1 MVFGDTNTIT
11 GNPLTSP
18 QTITITASSVK
29 PGSVVFGS
37 SAFGDNDNS
46 VNYVIQGNPIAG
58 NTGLTL
64 NGTASVTLKSL
75 NTFKGS
81 VAINAGELN
90 LQASGA
96 LGTSALVSVA
106 SGAALQLQGGIAGG
120 SSPLNI
126 TGAGLTVLDGA
137 TATPAG
143 ALQSVSGA
151 NSYAGPITIGAGGAT
166 IMSSNPGDTLT
177 LTGGVTNGGNLLTIN
192 GPGNTTISTAAINGS
207 GGLTFTGGGT
217 LTLSAA
223 NGYTG
228 LTTINDP
235 GILSIPSSGSLAG
248 SLTYLSSA
256 TSTIAGAL
264 GGAAS
269 VLTVNN
275 SAGTLILNGANT
287 YGGGTTLSAGTI
299 RLGASSVS
307 ATLIASGALG
317 TSRVAI
323 TGGTLQD
330 NGAAITIENSFN
342 LGGTITFSSPGAG
355 SLTLDGS
362 SLSPAPATV
371 ALTADTTLV
380 VNNTTTINDAI
391 SGSGFGINT
400 SGGTGTL
407 ILGGANTFTGGT
419 TINASSGSSVVR
431 LTNPNALQNSV
442 VTLNDPSGIVFN
454 AGIGGVA
461 FGGLNGSVNLT
472 LQDSAAAPISLTLG
486 NNAGNNASYSG
497 NLTGGISLAKT
508 GANTQTLSGNGTF
521 TGGLTVSGGL
531 LSLSGNNTFS
541 AAANAI
547 TISGGTLRVSPSQ
560 SGNSPLGTSPIAL
573 SGGTLQFQP
582 ASSIGVHFGTDQ
594 DLGAYALPAGTSAG
608 VIPMNNWNNAPG
620 ANGSNTN
627 ITGPIAGSLATNAGT
642 AAGGGA
648 TTVSWSSGSTFS
660 FGGATAG
667 FSGDNLLMGSFTN
680 TGTTT
685 VNFTD
690 IPYSSYEVIAYVGNE
705 GANGRTA
712 NISIG
717 GTTYYYSTDTI
728 HTGSGAFTYIPI
740 TNTNSAS
747 NPGGNYAVFTG
758 LTGDSFTATLNQ
770 VGNSGLDGI
779 EIIDQSI
786 PISLPNTV
794 NISNSSTIDLG
805 GYANVEMKGPATIGN
820 ATLTVQG
827 SNLVYSLSL
836 GSTGGVSL
844 TGNPM
849 FNVTSIGTGDLLL
862 GSLND
867 NGTPRTIGLT
877 GGGALTLNSAAT
889 SLVQGTVVNVSNGT
903 LNSNATGALGTSA
916 TVNVVG
922 MNAFTVGASQTIRR

>member
-1 MVFGDTNTIT
+1 M
-11 GNPLTSP
+11 
-18 QTITITASSVK
+18 
-29 PGSVVFGS
+29 
-37 SAFGDNDNS
+37 
-46 VNYVIQGNPIAG
+46 
-58 NTGLTL
+58 
-64 NGTASVTLKSL
+64 
-75 NTFKGS
+75 
-81 VAINAGELN
+81 
-90 LQASGA
+90 
-96 LGTSALVSVA
+96 
-106 SGAALQLQGGIAGG
+106 
-120 SSPLNI
+120 
-126 TGAGLTVLDGA
+126 
-137 TATPAG
+137 
-143 ALQSVSGA
+143 
-151 NSYAGPITIGAGGAT
+151 
-166 IMSSNPGDTLT
+166 
-177 LTGGVTNGGNLLTIN
+177 
-192 GPGNTTISTAAINGS
+192 
-207 GGLTFTGGGT
+207 
-217 LTLSAA
+217 
-223 NGYTG
+223 
-228 LTTINDP
+228 
-235 GILSIPSSGSLAG
+235 
-248 SLTYLSSA
+248 
-256 TSTIAGAL
+256 
-264 GGAAS
+264 
-269 VLTVNN
+269 
-275 SAGTLILNGANT
+275 
-287 YGGGTTLSAGTI
+287 
-299 RLGASSVS
+299 
-307 ATLIASGALG
+307 
-317 TSRVAI
+317 AI

-380 VNNTTTINDAI
+380 VDNTTTINDAI

-442 VTLNDPSGIVFN
+442 VTLNDTSGIAFN

-508 GANTQTLSGNGTF
+508 GANTQTLSGNNTF

-667 FSGDNLLMGSFTN
+667 FTGDNLLMGSFTN

-685 VNFTD
+685 VNFTG

-705 GANGRTA
+705 GANGRIA

-728 HTGSGAFTYIPI
+728 HTGSGAFAYIPI

-805 GYANVEMKGPATIGN
+805 GYANVEMNGPATIGN
-820 ATLTVQG
+820 ATLTVQS
-827 SNLVYSLSL
+827 SNPRLQLEPGEHGRRIAHRQPHVQCNLNRHGRFAPRLVERQWHSSHDRPHRRR
-836 GSTGGVSL
+836 SFDPEFGGNQPRARHGGQCQQRHVEFQCDRRIGYVGHGECRWHERVHGRRQSDHQRAEQHQHAHRHRL
-844 TGNPM
+844 RDAWLR
-849 FNVTSIGTGDLLL
+849 NVANHRQQRGQPELELQRSDQRQSGR
-862 GSLND
+862 
-867 NGTPRTIGLT
+867 P
-877 GGGALTLNSAAT
+877 
-889 SLVQGTVVNVSNGT
+889 
-903 LNSNATGALGTSA
+903 
-916 TVNVVG
+916 
-922 MNAFTVGASQTIRR
+922 